1 MIPAVK
7 ANDVSP
13 RAAPPAPNPIVN
25 PKISRSLGADY
36 EALKN
41 DLDQAIEF
49 TTDLQREVA
58 VSKNDAAHFKQL
70 FTKTQTDLARL
81 QESIGALRQERHGL
95 ANDVMRG
102 RGAEHMLK
110 AVTEERDDLRK
121 SIAEMQKREEEAL
134 ELVRKREEE
143 AVELVRKRD
152 VQVAELTMQVA
163 MLKDT
168 FRQTQERLRA
178 TDAVARAPKTAS
190 VERFGDY

>member
-1 MIPAVK
+1 MIPEVNTAAVSK
-7 ANDVSP
+7 RP
-13 RAAPPAPNPIVN
+13 APPASNPIVN

-58 VSKNDAAHFKQL
+58 VTKNDAAHFKQL
-70 FTKTQTDLARL
+70 FTKTQEDLARL
-81 QESIGALRQERHGL
+81 QASIVALREERHGL
-95 ANDVMRG
+95 ANEVMRC
-102 RGAEHMLK
+102 RGVEHMLK
-110 AVTEERDDLRK
+110 LVTEERDGLLK
-121 SIAEMQKREEEAL
+121 AIAELQKRDEESAG
-134 ELVRKREEE
+134 LVQ
-143 AVELVRKRD
+143 KRD

-178 TDAVARAPKTAS
+178 TEPLSRAPKTAS